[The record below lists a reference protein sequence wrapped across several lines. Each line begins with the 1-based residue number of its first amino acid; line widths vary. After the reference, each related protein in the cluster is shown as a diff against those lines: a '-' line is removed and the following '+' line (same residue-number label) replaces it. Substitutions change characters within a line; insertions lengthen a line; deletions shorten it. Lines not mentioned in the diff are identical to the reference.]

1 MDQKTMFAVL
11 ANPDRFQKAVAGAL
25 QRASKRLHY
34 LDTHR
39 DQGYLGEEYVTI
51 VAALVEYHYQGET
64 RPEGDLL
71 RSVAQHPNL
80 FLPRVIR
87 MAHTFKRAEVRA
99 HAYEPHDVR
108 GARRAKGDLRDLGR
122 AVSAC

>member
-11 ANPDRFQKAVAGAL
+11 TNPDRFQKAVAGAL
-25 QRASKRLHY
+25 QRASKRLRH

-51 VAALVEYHYQGET
+51 VSVLVGYYYQTKTKPDGN
-64 RPEGDLL
+64 LL
-71 RSVAQHPNL
+71 HSVAQHPNL
-80 FLPRVIR
+80 FLPKTIR
-87 MAHTFKRAEVRA
+87 MAHTFKRAEVRQ

-108 GARRAKGDLRDLGR
+108 GARKAKGDLRDLGR
-122 AVSAC
+122 AASAY

>member
-25 QRASKRLHY
+25 QRASNRLAY

-51 VAALVEYHYQGET
+51 VSALVAYYYQTKT

-71 RSVAQHPNL
+71 HSVAQHPNL
-80 FLPRVIR
+80 FLPTTIR
-87 MAHTFKRAEVRA
+87 MAHTFKRAEVRT
-99 HAYEPHDVR
+99 HTYVPHDVG

-122 AVSAC
+122 ALSVR